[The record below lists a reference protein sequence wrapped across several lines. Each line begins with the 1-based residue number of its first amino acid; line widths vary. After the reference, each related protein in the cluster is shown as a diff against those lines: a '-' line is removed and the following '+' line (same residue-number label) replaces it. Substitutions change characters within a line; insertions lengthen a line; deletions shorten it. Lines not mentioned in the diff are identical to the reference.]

1 MTAAIGQEFLE
12 LTIAANELVQ
22 KRLVMLRVDCGT
34 AIFNMRDQHPH
45 CEASVVARELLQ
57 LFRDR
62 FIGTRLRQM
71 STTLRVAE

>member
-1 MTAAIGQEFLE
+1 LIAAIGQEFLE
-12 LTIAANELVQ
+12 LTIAANELAQ
-22 KRLVMLRVDCGT
+22 KRLVMLRIERDT
-34 AIFNMRDQHPH
+34 ANFNTRDQHPH